1 MGLFDFLSGDTKS
14 QPPFSHAQRPFSP
27 YGSSPFE
34 DTPFTTSLPYTPT
47 SAGAGAKYIKRATE
61 EEIRAAWPAAI
72 SRYELQTIQGNSR
85 SPQIDDSLVPRI
97 TSEQRK
103 KFYSIKSLPIHGRRI
118 YGKPGSGLGESGFGH
133 QQVASGAAGEQIF
146 AKLLSRDGILDRCV
160 SFWSLSR
167 PTQEGQRDD
176 GGADIDCVLLI
187 DNHLLLIDVK
197 NYRAGL
203 AYHTLI
209 PDKAMFCVYPAARVV
224 AHDPYI
230 FSVNMN
236 WARENLNKY
245 LLPHYSDLQIDTF
258 VVLVPG
264 ESGEATLDS
273 DITWPGGIP
282 AYSYSSFL
290 AIVNRM
296 LPANRGF
303 VPRTSLEGFLASMTK
318 LYTCPAIDAQA
329 PVNESAW
336 PKPTF
341 DADRDVDELNSG
353 KKAGSSRSER
363 SKSDKGQHTG
373 GDSSDDQRGSRS
385 RKTSSN
391 KRAAGSST
399 SRPPRSSSPSRA
411 KSSTDTESPRTSC
424 SDSSTSHQP
433 HAAESS
439 GPTPKRSSASRS
451 STAPSSLPKGWGNDD
466 TDDDDDWVP
475 PSKASRAANSS
486 ASHTAQ
492 TPKSAS
498 RPAASQ
504 WDPFARPDG
513 TPSQPTPAS
522 TSSRTAHTTPTSRH
536 TAQPTKNGP
545 KASNSQYTLT
555 QVPQVN
561 ASELSYDCGLDP
573 EGKPVRLAFQ
583 GVSGVTAAGMA
594 GNGEITH
601 MLFAT
606 VLMAK
611 RADAFVRFIDCK
623 NTAYLDAYK
632 PAFKEFT
639 ARSQGF
645 GAILREVQA
654 VRKLVDSRLFLIRR
668 LQPNGDYWSMPTSK
682 RLKPVML
689 FVHECGSLFN
699 PDPNDGYVSEEDLDA
714 IKSIKLLLQEIIES
728 GRQAGIIVVL
738 SGQQPSQYGL
748 PKALMDACQ
757 MRICFGAVDSLA
769 ATAVLGD
776 RFSTRDNPTA
786 TLERSHAVISLPDTT
801 YPDVRFY
808 SAAKPVLEQLL
819 NAGA

>member
-1 MGLFDFLSGDTKS
+1 MGLFDFLSGETKS
-14 QPPFSHAQRPFSP
+14 QSPFTHTQRPFSP
-27 YGSSPFE
+27 YSSSPYDASPFNP
-34 DTPFTTSLPYTPT
+34 TPHSPT
-47 SAGAGAKYIKRATE
+47 SAGAGTKYIKRATE
-61 EEIRAAWPAAI
+61 EEIRAAWPTAI

-85 SPQIDDSLVPRI
+85 VPQIDDSLVPRI
-97 TSEQRK
+97 TAEQKK
-103 KFYSIKSLPIHGRRI
+103 KFHSIKSLPIHGRRI

-133 QQVASGAAGEQIF
+133 KQVASGAAGEQIF

-236 WARENLNKY
+236 WARDNLNKY
-245 LLPHYSDLQIDTF
+245 LLPRCPDLQIDTF

-264 ESGEATLDS
+264 ESGEATLDR

-282 AYSYSSFL
+282 AYSYSAFL
-290 AIVNRM
+290 DIVNRM
-296 LPANRGF
+296 LPTNRGF

-318 LYTCPAIDAQA
+318 FYTCPAIDAQA

-336 PKPTF
+336 PRPTF
-341 DADRDVDELNSG
+341 DADRDIDELNNG
-353 KKAGSSRSER
+353 KKTSSSRGKQD
-363 SKSDKGQHTG
+363 KSNKGQRTDD
-373 GDSSDDQRGSRS
+373 DSSDGQRSPHSRN
-385 RKTSSN
+385 TSSN
-391 KRAAGSST
+391 KRDTGSST
-399 SRPPRSSSPSRA
+399 PRSTQSSSSSRA
-411 KSSTDTESPRTSC
+411 KSSADTESPRTSR
-424 SDSSTSHQP
+424 SDSSAFPQP
-433 HAAESS
+433 HTTGSS
-439 GPTPKRSSASRS
+439 GPTPKRSSANRS
-451 STAPSSLPKGWGNDD
+451 NTAPSSLPKGWGNDD

-475 PSKASRAANSS
+475 PSKTSHAAASRT
-486 ASHTAQ
+486 SHTSQ
-492 TPKSAS
+492 TTKSAS
-498 RPAASQ
+498 RPVSSQ

-513 TPSQPTPAS
+513 TPSQPTPISNS
-522 TSSRTAHTTPTSRH
+522 TRTARTTTTPRH
-536 TAQPTKNGP
+536 AAQSTKSSP
-545 KASNSQYTLT
+545 KVSNSQYMLT

-583 GVSGVTAAGMA
+583 GISGVTAAGMP

-611 RADAFVRFIDCK
+611 RADVFVRFIDCK
-623 NTAYLDAYK
+623 NTAYLDSYK

-645 GAILREVQA
+645 DAILHEVQA

-668 LQPNGDYWSMPTSK
+668 LQPNGDYWSMPASK

-699 PDPNDGYVSEEDLDA
+699 PDPNDGYVSEEDLEA
-714 IKSIKLLLQEIIES
+714 IESIKLLLQQIIES
-728 GRQAGIIVVL
+728 GRQAGIIVLL
-738 SGQQPSQYGL
+738 SGQQPSQYSL
-748 PKALMDACQ
+748 PKALTDACQ
-757 MRICFGAVDSLA
+757 MRICFGAVDSA
-769 ATAVLGD
+769 SVTAILGD

-786 TLERSHAVISLPDTT
+786 ALERSHAIISLPDKA

-819 NAGA
+819 NTGM